1 MVYRLPSPLLE
12 RVKTFGIAAGI
23 FFAWTLVE
31 RFAIEPLG
39 IDDYLPYYRV
49 NGLCVWDVF
58 ALAVIVLFFARSTR
72 VRAVFLAALFALAI
86 YFVEVAAAEKRAD
99 TAPPPVATADMFVA
113 LKPCDVPGLRERVIA
128 KGGNTVAYAGEF
140 APVAAVAWTG
150 GAVRIY
156 LYVVSGEGVVR
167 VAWSVQRVHAGDF
180 IVIPKGVRH
189 AVNSSRGVLRAIYVE
204 DKT

>member
-1 MVYRLPSPLLE
+1 MVYRLPSPVLE

-49 NGLCVWDVF
+49 NGMCVWDVF

-72 VRAVFLAALFALAI
+72 VRVVFLAALFALAI
-86 YFVEVAAAEKRAD
+86 YFVEVAATEKRVE
-99 TAPPPVATADMFVA
+99 TAAPVATADMFVG

-140 APVAAVAWTG
+140 APGAAVAWTA

-167 VAWSVQRVHAGDF
+167 VGWSVQRVHAGDF

-189 AVNSSRGVLRAIYVE
+189 AVNASPGVLRAIYIE